1 MVEVTVVTG
10 DTVTGLVLETR
21 QVVTQMIPT
30 FETTHGTQ
38 ANLIAIT
45 NKVLVAS

>member
-10 DTVTGLVLETR
+10 DTVIGLVLETR
-21 QVVTQMIPT
+21 QVVIQMIRN
-30 FETTHGTQ
+30 FDTTHGTQ
-38 ANLIAIT
+38 VNLIAIT